1 MQSFEVIGRWLMLLG
16 IGLVVVG
23 GIFWLMGRLP
33 ALQNLPGTI
42 KIERDG
48 FTSIFPLAASILL
61 SVLLTVVLNIIA
73 RLGSR

>member
-1 MQSFEVIGRWLMLLG
+1 MQSFEVIGRWLILLG

-48 FTSIFPLAASILL
+48 FTCIFPLAASILL
-61 SVLLTVVLNIIA
+61 SVLLTVVLNIIV

>member
-1 MQSFEVIGRWLMLLG
+1 MQSFEVIGRWLIFLG
-16 IGLVVVG
+16 LGLVVVG

-42 KIERDG
+42 KIEREG
-48 FTSIFPLAASILL
+48 FTCVFPLAASILL
-61 SVLLTVVLNIIA
+61 SILLTVILNIIA

>member
-16 IGLVVVG
+16 IGLVVIG
-23 GIFWLMGRLP
+23 AIFWLMGRLP

-48 FTSIFPLAASILL
+48 FTCIFPLAASILL

>member
-1 MQSFEVIGRWLMLLG
+1 MQSFEVIGRWLMFLG

-42 KIERDG
+42 KIEREG
-48 FTSIFPLAASILL
+48 FTCVFLLAASILL
-61 SVLLTVVLNIIA
+61 SILLTVVLNIIA